1 MGDYLPDDEATLQE
15 EQTIVRGKDIKEAEE
30 ACKQEASQYDAI
42 DAGVEETEEDGDW
55 LCKFKFWG

>member
-15 EQTIVRGKDIKEAEE
+15 EHTRVQGKDESEARQN
-30 ACKQEASQYDAI
+30 CKQEAAQYDA
-42 DAGVEETEEDGDW
+42 VESDVEPTKDEEEW